1 MSETRKRWQ
10 MTEHLSTERQKGKTV
25 TKVRRECMRTGTP
38 YRLVE
43 TLDGIPRGGV
53 YEMIFRWHL
62 HGETGEVHE
71 VMPYRSLDA
80 AIEQAEAF
88 LRENK
93 LI

>member
-10 MTEHLSTERQKGKTV
+10 MTEHLSTERQRGKTV
-25 TKVRRECMRTGTP
+25 TKVRRECKRVGTP

-62 HGETGEVHE
+62 HGENGEVHE
-71 VMPYRSLDA
+71 VMPYMSLEA

-88 LRENK
+88 FEENG